1 MKEQTQNCILKRRWG
16 KDRCKSFFSRVG
28 KWSELV
34 AKYAACRGY
43 GWNGICRLQYRSV
56 RAYLISSIL
65 RWLEFEFEASNWFR
79 VELWLPFVGL
89 CPPSFIIFSFFFIFL
104 YGSTFK
110 GSGRICC
117 SGSSSQ
123 VSQLSFQEISY
134 NWNWNLMIQSYHVV
148 TNDRGC

>member
-1 MKEQTQNCILKRRWG
+1 MKEQMQNCILKRRWG

-89 CPPSFIIFSFFFIFL
+89 CPPSFIIFSFFSFFYTVLYVQGVRKNLLFWFQFPGFTLIFPGNFL
-104 YGSTFK
+104 
-110 GSGRICC
+110 
-117 SGSSSQ
+117 
-123 VSQLSFQEISY
+123 
-134 NWNWNLMIQSYHVV
+134 
-148 TNDRGC
+148 